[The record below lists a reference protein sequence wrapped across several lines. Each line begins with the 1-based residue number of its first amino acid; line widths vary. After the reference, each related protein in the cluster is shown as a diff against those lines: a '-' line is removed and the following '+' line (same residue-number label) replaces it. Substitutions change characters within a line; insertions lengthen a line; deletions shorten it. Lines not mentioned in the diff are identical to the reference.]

1 MKKLINKIIVLL
13 LVFLAV
19 AASIFIYTRE
29 EEKEVTADMGEPS
42 LPTVTFLTKDNI
54 EINRTFGYTVSMEK
68 KYMRNSITPLDENR
82 TLSVRVNNLNNIV
95 MGASFE
101 LRSLDAERLIED
113 TEIPVSNITANGEYT
128 DIGIQFDNLMNK
140 DTEYLFILKLRTDRH
155 EMIHFYTR
163 VVILSNDYSKQEIEF
178 ANMFSNAT
186 FDETTAKNIISYL
199 EPNSTRDNSN
209 LGDVD
214 IHSSF
219 NQITWGNL
227 KPQKVTTPVV
237 TIKEILGTVI
247 SLELKYKISAV
258 NDYDTVQYYNVT
270 EFFRINRTN
279 TDIYLLSY
287 KRSMNQIFDASNQ
300 NISTSRINLGIDS
313 DGRCEFLCS
322 ESDKYI
328 AFVKENGLWLMSIG
342 ENIVR
347 QLFAFDTTEDFDIRD
362 ANDNNR
368 IRVVSVDDKG
378 NVEFLVYGYMN
389 RGEHE
394 GMTGAALYR
403 YDIEQNIVMERIF
416 IPFTKP
422 YQILKETVGKLA
434 YVNKNNI
441 MYMMLNDSIY
451 SIDLTGSEYV
461 QIISDLKNGNY
472 AVNSDGNLVAW
483 QADNM
488 QGAGKVIKSLNLE
501 TGEEIVINAE
511 EGKRIKVIGFVYD
524 DLAYG
529 IAEDNMV
536 ITDKNGTTTVY
547 MSELKITDSEGKV
560 LKSYLSSGY
569 YYTSAGI
576 KSNMINLTRVSYSA
590 ETDSF
595 RPAPDYQVF
604 GNEDED
610 TSAAALS
617 FITTDLKK
625 QELVL
630 NFVTKVT
637 SKDKLE
643 LKHPREISSAE
654 ANSLSIRELI
664 TTENKFYVY
673 GYGSIAGIYDDVSE
687 AIVRADELSGVVID
701 EQGNYAWA
709 RISRPSE
716 YQVSNVQMQATAAEG
731 DATSQ
736 LILCINS
743 MLAANGINVDITSE
757 VMSGKNAVDIL
768 NEKLPD
774 NQAFDLSGCTLP
786 EILYY
791 VCNGQPVLAATENN
805 GYVLV
810 TGYNF
815 YNAIMLNPVTGNSY
829 KQGIEETE
837 KMFTQAGNKFVGIK

>member
-422 YQILKETVGKLA
+422 YQILK
-434 YVNKNNI
+434 
-441 MYMMLNDSIY
+441 
-451 SIDLTGSEYV
+451 
-461 QIISDLKNGNY
+461 
-472 AVNSDGNLVAW
+472 
-483 QADNM
+483 
-488 QGAGKVIKSLNLE
+488 
-501 TGEEIVINAE
+501 
-511 EGKRIKVIGFVYD
+511 
-524 DLAYG
+524 
-529 IAEDNMV
+529 
-536 ITDKNGTTTVY
+536 
-547 MSELKITDSEGKV
+547 
-560 LKSYLSSGY
+560 
-569 YYTSAGI
+569 
-576 KSNMINLTRVSYSA
+576 
-590 ETDSF
+590 
-595 RPAPDYQVF
+595 
-604 GNEDED
+604 
-610 TSAAALS
+610 
-617 FITTDLKK
+617 
-625 QELVL
+625 
-630 NFVTKVT
+630 
-637 SKDKLE
+637 
-643 LKHPREISSAE
+643 
-654 ANSLSIRELI
+654 
-664 TTENKFYVY
+664 
-673 GYGSIAGIYDDVSE
+673 
-687 AIVRADELSGVVID
+687 
-701 EQGNYAWA
+701 
-709 RISRPSE
+709 
-716 YQVSNVQMQATAAEG
+716 
-731 DATSQ
+731 
-736 LILCINS
+736 
-743 MLAANGINVDITSE
+743 
-757 VMSGKNAVDIL
+757 
-768 NEKLPD
+768 
-774 NQAFDLSGCTLP
+774 
-786 EILYY
+786 
-791 VCNGQPVLAATENN
+791 
-805 GYVLV
+805 
-810 TGYNF
+810 
-815 YNAIMLNPVTGNSY
+815 
-829 KQGIEETE
+829 
-837 KMFTQAGNKFVGIK
+837 